1 MLAAT
6 VPPLLPTVAALF
18 QTLLRR
24 RRALLTERLLL
35 NAWCPLNGEGL
46 LWNARCPLFAER
58 LLLNARCLLHATRI
72 DALLLRNALWIAI
85 HLRELRTRANLFR
98 RLTR

>member
-6 VPPLLPTVAALF
+6 VPPLLPTVAAVF

-35 NAWCPLNGEGL
+35 NAWCPL
-46 LWNARCPLFAER
+46 FAKR
-58 LLLNARCLLHATRI
+58 LLLNARCLLHATRLE
-72 DALLLRNALWIAI
+72 ALLLMLCGAWIAI